1 MRDGWRPAP
10 IELFALAGVGAG
22 AVVDPAVER
31 MRATLETEP
40 DGAASDGLIESL
52 VEPKLARVVWVM
64 FGADLAIVM
73 LMTAKPG
80 LSTALITAVVG
91 LALGVGLAE
100 RDLRQRRGS
109 VPSAPSAPPAALAL

>member
-10 IELFALAGVGAG
+10 
-22 AVVDPAVER
+22 
-31 MRATLETEP
+31 
-40 DGAASDGLIESL
+40 IESL

-109 VPSAPSAPPAALAL
+109 VPSAPSAPPAAPAL